1 MYFYQRNILLSFAR
15 IDINMKEI
23 SAATVSKLTVVE
35 IKDEL
40 STRKLSTK
48 GKKDELMA
56 RLLEATKGLSS
67 MTMPGETS
75 SSEASNMHSENEAVD
90 IIVAQME
97 KEACTRPSQGVPSY
111 KLNQVYSKPTSK
123 SDSRGETLQKSV
135 FVPDVMGLSKV
146 EKELRPLCSAL
157 ESVAKSL
164 EYANQRLNQERAY
177 SKGLWQENQEIKLKL
192 KDMEVKNSN
201 LVDQISRDTRKAPLF
216 NPSQNAK
223 NEKIRDNGYN

>member
-23 SAATVSKLTVVE
+23 TAATVSK
-35 IKDEL
+35 
-40 STRKLSTK
+40 
-48 GKKDELMA
+48 
-56 RLLEATKGLSS
+56 
-67 MTMPGETS
+67 
-75 SSEASNMHSENEAVD
+75 
-90 IIVAQME
+90 
-97 KEACTRPSQGVPSY
+97 
-111 KLNQVYSKPTSK
+111 
-123 SDSRGETLQKSV
+123 V

-146 EKELRPLCSAL
+146 VKELRPLCSAL

-164 EYANQRLNQERAY
+164 EYANQLLNQERAY
-177 SKGLWQENQEIKLKL
+177 SKGLWKENQELKLKL

-223 NEKIRDNGYN
+223 NEKIGDNGYNW

>member
-1 MYFYQRNILLSFAR
+1 MYFYQRNTLLSLAR

-23 SAATVSKLTVVE
+23 TAATVSKLTVAE

-40 STRKLSTK
+40 STRNLSTK

-75 SSEASNMHSENEAVD
+75 SSEASNTHSENEAVD

-111 KLNQVYSKPTSK
+111 ELNQMYSKPTSK
-123 SDSRGETLQKSV
+123 IDSRGETLQKSV

-164 EYANQRLNQERAY
+164 EYANQLLNQERAY
-177 SKGLWQENQEIKLKL
+177 SKGLLQENQEVKLKL
-192 KDMEVKNSN
+192 KDMEVK
-201 LVDQISRDTRKAPLF
+201 
-216 NPSQNAK
+216 
-223 NEKIRDNGYN
+223 

>member
-1 MYFYQRNILLSFAR
+1 MYFYQRNILLSFAC

-23 SAATVSKLTVVE
+23 TAATVSKLTVAE
-35 IKDEL
+35 IQDEL

-56 RLLEATKGLSS
+56 RLLEATKGLNS

-75 SSEASNMHSENEAVD
+75 SSEASNTHSENEAVD

-135 FVPDVMGLSKV
+135 FVPDVMGLSKA
-146 EKELRPLCSAL
+146 EKELRPSCSAL
-157 ESVAKSL
+157 ESVA
-164 EYANQRLNQERAY
+164 RAL
-177 SKGLWQENQEIKLKL
+177 S
-192 KDMEVKNSN
+192 MP
-201 LVDQISRDTRKAPLF
+201 ISF
-216 NPSQNAK
+216 
-223 NEKIRDNGYN
+223 